1 MEVECKLLTWN
12 EIYDLCVKISH
23 DVVRSEFKPDAIV
36 AVGRG
41 GWIPARII
49 SDFLNIRELYSV
61 KAEHW
66 DVAETKDDAVITQ
79 PINVNIKDKK
89 ILVIDDV
96 ADTGKTL
103 NVVINHLLKS
113 GAREIKSAVLQYKKT
128 SEFIPDFSGEILKRW
143 VWIVYPWGILETILG
158 FLPKIEGYNKMS
170 DEELVGEFR
179 KRFKLDIPKN
189 ILPFAKLWDEKK
201 S

>member
-1 MEVECKLLTWN
+1 
-12 EIYDLCVKISH
+12 
-23 DVVRSEFKPDAIV
+23 
-36 AVGRG
+36 
-41 GWIPARII
+41 
-49 SDFLNIRELYSV
+49 
-61 KAEHW
+61 
-66 DVAETKDDAVITQ
+66 VITQ